1 VSRLINWIQQFVLIT
16 LTNVRT
22 APQRVGPSL
31 AAAVGVAGVVAVM
44 VAVLSIAEGFESTLA
59 GAGSPDNAVILRAG
73 SNAEMNSWM
82 PLEDVRVI
90 EDAPGIRR
98 GTQGVLASSELLIIV
113 DVPKRDTGTDAN
125 VPLRGV
131 RPSAF
136 EIREGLHIVE
146 GRNFEPGR
154 NEIIVGVAAA
164 TEFAGLEIGRTLRWG
179 ESDWTVVG
187 WFSTEGSL
195 WESEIWCDVK
205 VLQPAFRRG
214 NSFQSVYVKLESPDA
229 FETFKDAL
237 TTDPRLDVMVE
248 RETDYMI
255 EQSAA
260 LSGIITTLGYLIAA
274 LMGVGAVFGAVNT
287 MYSAVATR
295 TREIATLRALG
306 FGAGP
311 VVVSILVE
319 SMLLAVAGG
328 LIGAA
333 GAYLV
338 FDGWQA
344 ATLNWSSFSQVAF
357 AFAVTPEILTMA
369 ILWSLLMGFVGGL
382 LPALRA
388 ARLPVASAL
397 REL

>member
-1 VSRLINWIQQFVLIT
+1 VGRLINWIQQFVLIT

-31 AAAVGVAGVVAVM
+31 AAAFGVAGVVAVM
-44 VAVLSIAEGFESTLA
+44 VAVLSIAEGFQATLA
-59 GAGSPDNAVILRAG
+59 GAGSPDNAVVLRGG

-98 GTQGVLASSELLIIV
+98 GPQGVLASSELLVMV

-131 RPSAF
+131 RPTAF
-136 EIREGLHIVE
+136 EIRDGLRIVE

-154 NEIIVGVAAA
+154 NEIIVGAAA
-164 TEFAGLEIGRTLRWG
+164 AGEFAGLELGRTQRWG
-179 ESDWTVVG
+179 ETEWTVVG

-195 WESEIWCDVK
+195 WESEIWCDVN

-214 NSFQSVYVKLESPDA
+214 NSFQAVYAKLESPEA

-248 RETDYMI
+248 RETDYLI

-260 LSGIITTLGYLIAA
+260 LHGIITTLGYLIAA

-295 TREIATLRALG
+295 AREIATLRALG

-311 VVVSILVE
+311 VVVSVLVE

-328 LIGAA
+328 LAGAA

-357 AFAVTPEILTMA
+357 AFAVTPAILTMA

-388 ARLPVASAL
+388 ARLPVSSAL